1 MILVNNIIL
10 QILEEENKA
19 VKREM
24 KKSQK
29 SSQASVEKLKKERD
43 LLKDSIKKQCIKD
56 AVYNNQ
62 NGRLLEKLKK
72 HNEILRSNLDES
84 AQRERELIHKRDH
97 LINEKENIDKKIQL
111 VENLKGEITEDL
123 KKKEDDDCT
132 KRDNK

>member
-10 QILEEENKA
+10 QILEEENEA

-29 SSQASVEKLKKERD
+29 SSQATVEKLKKERD

-62 NGRLLEKLKK
+62 NGRLLEKLKQ
-72 HNEILRSNLDES
+72 HNKILRSNLDES
-84 AQRERELIHKRDH
+84 AVRERELIHMRDH
-97 LINEKENIDKKIQL
+97 LITKKNNIEKKVQL
-111 VENLKGEITEDL
+111 VENLKKEIREDL
-123 KKKEDDDCT
+123 KKEDDHGTKEDT
-132 KRDNK
+132 K